1 MQYDAYNCHQL
12 AEETQRI
19 MPPKPPGSKTVGPP
33 GTPFI
38 LTTETGRAFTETI
51 FRWALAGGA

>member
-1 MQYDAYNCHQL
+1 MQYDAYNRHQL

-19 MPPKPPGSKTVGPP
+19 MPPKPLGSKTVRPP

-38 LTTETGRAFTETI
+38 LTTGTGRAFAETI
-51 FRWALAGGA
+51 FRWAMAGGG